1 MAATPEQRRAF
12 GARLAELRTA
22 KGWTQPAV
30 CELLPEHGGKDVTVP
45 AYSQWETG
53 GTAPD
58 ARTAA
63 ALESIFGEPHGALA
77 GLLGYRGDDPST
89 LARLDAIEAIVAD
102 LADGL
107 TRLAAQVER
116 LSDE

>member
-1 MAATPEQRRAF
+1 MAATPEQRRTF

-22 KGWTQPAV
+22 RGWTQPTV
-30 CELLPEHGGKDVTVP
+30 CELLPAHGGKDVSVP

-53 GTAPD
+53 QTAPD

-63 ALESIFGEPHGALA
+63 ALEAIFGEPVGALA

-89 LARLDAIEAIVAD
+89 LARLDAIEAQLGE
-102 LADGL
+102 LADMV
-107 TRLAAQVER
+107 TRLAEKVER
-116 LSDE
+116 ASE